1 MLGLDQQ
8 LHWGSFA
15 FCFALPS
22 QGSMAQTWER
32 VRGAG
37 AQGCRAPL
45 DQHPAAE
52 LSLAPLPPAAPP
64 SITAFHH
71 LPAQQIM
78 PEPLFTCLKI
88 FLCFVCGWSQ
98 HEGNYGQSGC
108 ATHPQSS

>member
-22 QGSMAQTWER
+22 QGSTAQTWER

-37 AQGCRAPL
+37 AQGCHAPL

-52 LSLAPLPPAAPP
+52 LSLAPLPLAAHRCFSPPPCPADHDR
-64 SITAFHH
+64 AFVYVSRDLSVFHMW
-71 LPAQQIM
+71 LVAAR
-78 PEPLFTCLKI
+78 
-88 FLCFVCGWSQ
+88 G
-98 HEGNYGQSGC
+98 
-108 ATHPQSS
+108 